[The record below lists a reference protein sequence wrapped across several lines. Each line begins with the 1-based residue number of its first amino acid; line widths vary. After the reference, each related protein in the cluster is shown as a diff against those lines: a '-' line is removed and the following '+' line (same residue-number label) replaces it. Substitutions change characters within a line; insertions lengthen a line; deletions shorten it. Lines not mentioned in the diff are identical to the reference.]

1 MSATPTSPIS
11 RHRLLPM
18 RGRDPL
24 EAHRGVTPL
33 ELLFDLTFVVAF
45 AQAGN
50 ELAHYLAEGH
60 IATGVLGFGW
70 NVLWVCWAWISF
82 TFFASAF
89 DTDDWF
95 HRILTMV
102 QMVGVVIIALGIPDV
117 FASIDHGEAL
127 DFRIIALG
135 YVIMRVSM
143 VVMWWRVAR
152 QDRENRR
159 TAIIYIVFT
168 AGAQVGWV
176 AVALLRPENLLVLV
190 TILGILT
197 LIELAGPIV
206 ATWDSRVNESDWRGT
221 PWHAHHVTERY
232 GLLVIITLGEGIL
245 GTVAAVAALVAEVG
259 WSGEAILVVVA
270 GVGITFGLWWSY
282 FIVPSAHVL
291 TRHRNRKWAWG
302 YGHIALLAAIAAV
315 GAGLHVAA
323 YAIEGVSAIGTLGVV
338 LSVAIPVLIFCV
350 TYFVLYS
357 ILFRAVDAFHL
368 WLALGMIAF
377 LVLGVVLA
385 AIGVP
390 LGWCLLVV
398 TLSPFVIVVGY
409 ETMGYRHVSADVERE
424 AADLGRSELTPP
436 AASRP
441 L

>member
-1 MSATPTSPIS
+1 MSAPAEPIIR

-18 RGRDPL
+18 RGRDPRQG
-24 EAHRGVTPL
+24 HRQATPL

-60 IATGVLGFGW
+60 IWSGVAGFGW
-70 NVLWVCWAWISF
+70 AVLWVCWAWISF

-89 DTDDWF
+89 DTDDWL

-117 FASIDHGEAL
+117 FASIDHGETL
-127 DFRIIALG
+127 DFRIMALG

-143 VVMWWRVAR
+143 VAMWVRVAR
-152 QDRENRR
+152 RDPENRR
-159 TAIIYIVFT
+159 TALIYIVFIM
-168 AGAQVGWV
+168 GAQIGWV
-176 AVALLRPENLLVLV
+176 AVALLRIENLPLLL

-197 LIELAGPIV
+197 LVELAGPIV
-206 ATWDSRVNESDWRGT
+206 ATWDSRVNKNDWRGT
-221 PWHAHHVTERY
+221 PWHAHHIGERY

-245 GTVAAVAALVAEVG
+245 GTIAAVSALVHKVD

-282 FIVPSAHVL
+282 FVVPSANVL
-291 TRHRNRKWAWG
+291 ARHRNRKWAWG
-302 YGHIALLAAIAAV
+302 YGHIVLLGAIAAV

-323 YAIEGVSAIGTLGVV
+323 YAVEGQSVLGTLGVV
-338 LSVAIPVLIFCV
+338 LCVAVPVLIFCV
-350 TYFVLYS
+350 AYFVLYS
-357 ILFRAVDAFHL
+357 IFFRSVDALHA
-368 WLALGMIAF
+368 WLALGMVVF
-377 LVLGVVLA
+377 LAAGVVLA
-385 AIGVP
+385 AVGVP

-398 TLSPFVIVVGY
+398 TLSPFVVVVGY
-409 ETMGYRHVSADVERE
+409 ETAGYRHVAADVERE
-424 AADLGRSELTPP
+424 ALSPQV
-436 AASRP
+436 
-441 L
+441 

>member
-1 MSATPTSPIS
+1 MSAPAEPIIR

-18 RGRDPL
+18 LGRDPRQG
-24 EAHRGVTPL
+24 HRQATPL

-50 ELAHYLAEGH
+50 ELAHSLAAGH
-60 IATGVLGFGW
+60 IWSGVAGFGW
-70 NVLWVCWAWISF
+70 AVLWVCWAWISF

-117 FASIDHGEAL
+117 FASIDHGPTL
-127 DFRIIALG
+127 DFRIMALG
-135 YVIMRVSM
+135 YVIMRASM
-143 VVMWWRVAR
+143 VAMWVRVAR
-152 QDRENRR
+152 RDPENRR

-176 AVALLRPENLLVLV
+176 AVALLQLENLPLLL
-190 TILGILT
+190 TIIGILT
-197 LIELAGPIV
+197 VLELAGPVV
-206 ATWDSRVNESDWRGT
+206 ATWDSRVNKNDWKGT
-221 PWHAHHVTERY
+221 PWHAHHIAERY

-245 GTVAAVAALVAEVG
+245 GTVAAVTALVHEVD
-259 WSGEAILVVVA
+259 WSGEVILVVVA

-282 FIVPSAHVL
+282 FIVPSSHVL

-302 YGHIALLAAIAAV
+302 YGHIVLFGSLAAV

-323 YAIEGVSAIGTLGVV
+323 YAVEGESELGTLGVV
-338 LSVAIPVLIFCV
+338 LCVAVPVLIFGV

-368 WLALGMIAF
+368 WLAAGMVLF
-377 LVLGVVLA
+377 LAAAVVLA
-385 AIGVP
+385 AVGAP

-398 TLSPFVIVVGY
+398 TLSPWVIVVGY
-409 ETMGYRHVSADVERE
+409 ETAGYRHVSADVERE
-424 AADLGRSELTPP
+424 AAGPAEFTPQV
-436 AASRP
+436 
-441 L
+441 

>member
-1 MSATPTSPIS
+1 MSAPAEPIIR

-18 RGRDPL
+18 LGRDPRQS
-24 EAHRGVTPL
+24 HRQATPL

-50 ELAHYLAEGH
+50 ELAHYLADGH
-60 IATGVLGFGW
+60 IWSGVAGFGW
-70 NVLWVCWAWISF
+70 AVLWVCWAWISF

-89 DTDDWF
+89 DTDDWL

-117 FASIDHGEAL
+117 FASIDHGETL
-127 DFRIIALG
+127 DFRIMALG
-135 YVIMRVSM
+135 YVIMRASM
-143 VVMWWRVAR
+143 VAMWVRVAR
-152 QDRENRR
+152 RDPENRR
-159 TAIIYIVFT
+159 TAVIYIVFT

-176 AVALLRPENLLVLV
+176 AVALLRLENLPLLL

-197 LIELAGPIV
+197 ALELAGPIV
-206 ATWDSRVNESDWRGT
+206 ATWDSRVSKNDWRGT

-245 GTVAAVAALVAEVG
+245 GTVAAVTALVHAVD

-302 YGHIALLAAIAAV
+302 YGHIVLLGAIAAV

-323 YAIEGVSAIGTLGVV
+323 YAVEGTAVIGTLGVV
-338 LSVAIPVLIFCV
+338 LCVAIPVLIFCV
-350 TYFVLYS
+350 AYFVLYS
-357 ILFRAVDAFHL
+357 ILFRAVDAFHA
-368 WLALGMIAF
+368 WLALGM
-377 LVLGVVLA
+377 VLFLA
-385 AIGVP
+385 AGVAFAAAGVP

-398 TLSPFVIVVGY
+398 TLPPFVVVVGY
-409 ETMGYRHVSADVERE
+409 ETAGYRHVAADVERE
-424 AADLGRSELTPP
+424 AFSPQV
-436 AASRP
+436 
-441 L
+441 

>member
-1 MSATPTSPIS
+1 MSAPAEPIIR

-18 RGRDPL
+18 LGRDPRQS
-24 EAHRGVTPL
+24 HRQATPL

-50 ELAHYLAEGH
+50 ELAHYLADGH
-60 IATGVLGFGW
+60 IWSGVAGFGW
-70 NVLWVCWAWISF
+70 AVLWVCWAWISF

-89 DTDDWF
+89 DTDDWL

-117 FASIDHGEAL
+117 FASIDHGETL
-127 DFRIIALG
+127 DFRIMALG
-135 YVIMRVSM
+135 YVIMRASM
-143 VVMWWRVAR
+143 VAMWVRVAR
-152 QDRENRR
+152 RDPENRR
-159 TAIIYIVFT
+159 TAVIYIVFT
-168 AGAQVGWV
+168 AGAQIGWV
-176 AVALLRPENLLVLV
+176 AVALMRIENLPLLL
-190 TILGILT
+190 TILGMLT
-197 LIELAGPIV
+197 ALELAGPIV
-206 ATWDSRVNESDWRGT
+206 ATWDSRVSKTDWRGT

-245 GTVAAVAALVAEVG
+245 GTVAAVTALVHAVD

-302 YGHIALLAAIAAV
+302 YGHIVLLGAIAAV

-323 YAIEGVSAIGTLGVV
+323 YAVEGTAVIGTLGVV
-338 LSVAIPVLIFCV
+338 LCVAIPVLIFCV
-350 TYFVLYS
+350 AYFVLYS
-357 ILFRAVDAFHL
+357 ILFRAVDAFHA
-368 WLALGMIAF
+368 WLALGM
-377 LVLGVVLA
+377 VLFLA
-385 AIGVP
+385 AGVAFAAAGVP

-398 TLSPFVIVVGY
+398 TLSPFVVVVGY
-409 ETMGYRHVSADVERE
+409 ETAGYRHVAADVERE
-424 AADLGRSELTPP
+424 AFSPQV
-436 AASRP
+436 
-441 L
+441 